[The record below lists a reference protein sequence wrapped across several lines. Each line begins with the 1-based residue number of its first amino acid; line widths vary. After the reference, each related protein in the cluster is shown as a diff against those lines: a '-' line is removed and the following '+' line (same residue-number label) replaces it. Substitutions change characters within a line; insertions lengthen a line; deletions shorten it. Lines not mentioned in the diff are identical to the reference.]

1 MSSVGSMSLASA
13 LEQLSRTPLPIL
25 AGGTDFYP
33 ALGDAPAPARVLDV
47 SRIEGLRGLQRT
59 PSGWRIGAATTWS
72 DVIAAPLP
80 PVFRTL
86 KLAAKEVGSVQ
97 IQNAGT
103 IAGNLCNASPAADGV
118 PPLLTL
124 NAVVE
129 LASVR
134 GKRMLPLHEFILGS
148 RLTARRDDEM
158 LVAVHVPDMSD
169 SARSEFVKLGARR
182 YLVISIVMASVV
194 LIPDEQK
201 DSLQEVRMAV
211 GACSAVAR
219 RLHQLEAVL
228 QGQPL
233 GADLS
238 SLVTP
243 SLLAELTPI
252 DDVRGSADYR
262 LHVVR
267 QLIRELLARAQQAV
281 LGVSPGSVIDRDA
294 GEPS

>member
-1 MSSVGSMSLASA
+1 MSLASA

-219 RLHQLEAVL
+219 RLHHLEAVL

-267 QLIRELLARAQQAV
+267 QLIRELLARAQQAL